1 MDDQPS
7 TDGSPQLRLDEN
19 ITMDDIT
26 PHDITPHD
34 ITMDDAVQE
43 SGPVDTESQ
52 PFVGRWHRLVSTTN
66 WEKGRIIHE
75 WRQTLIASDQPT
87 REYSDEAWA
96 QRVGGVTGQHTGRLR
111 RVFDRFGEV
120 YESYQ
125 GLCWSHF
132 QAALDWNDA
141 EMWLEG
147 AVQDQWSVN
156 RMRNVRWETLGQPDS
171 QRPQPADVIANEL
184 DEDFSAEPSSPRA
197 DTATTGSVTP
207 TYADVQASPATKAHD
222 PDEAEADVIA
232 FPAPE
237 GEPGSTIYSDADE
250 RSTIEFVRPF
260 ENIKDLPENLAE
272 AFEAFKLAI
281 LQHKATDW
289 QEISREDVLASLDA
303 LKELASSPTPDE
315 APF

>member
-1 MDDQPS
+1 MDDRPS
-7 TDGSPQLRLDEN
+7 TDVSPQLRTDEH
-19 ITMDDIT
+19 T
-26 PHDITPHD
+26 PTDN
-34 ITMDDAVQE
+34 AVQE

-75 WRQTLIASDQPT
+75 WRQALIASDQPT

-156 RMRNVRWETLGQPDS
+156 RMRNVRWETLGQPND
-171 QRPQPADVIANEL
+171 QRPQPADVIASEL
-184 DEDFSAEPSSPRA
+184 DEDFSTEPSSPQA
-197 DTATTGSVTP
+197 DTAATASVTP
-207 TYADVQASPATKAHD
+207 TYADVQAGPETKARGT
-222 PDEAEADVIA
+222 DEAEADVIA

-250 RSTIEFVRPF
+250 RATIEFVRPF
-260 ENIKDLPENLAE
+260 ENIKDLPEDLAE
-272 AFEAFKLAI
+272 AFEAYKLAI
-281 LQHKATDW
+281 LQHKTTDW

-303 LKELASSPTPDE
+303 LKELANSPTPDE

>member
-1 MDDQPS
+1 MDNRPS
-7 TDGSPQLRLDEN
+7 TDALPHLLTGKN
-19 ITMDDIT
+19 ITADT
-26 PHDITPHD
+26 
-34 ITMDDAVQE
+34 AVE
-43 SGPVDTESQ
+43 ENEPVDTESQ

-75 WRQTLIASDQPT
+75 WRQALIASDQPT

-111 RVFDRFGEV
+111 RVYERFGDV
-120 YESYQ
+120 YESFQ

-132 QAALDWNDA
+132 QAALDWDDA

-156 RMRNVRWETLGQPDS
+156 RMRNVRWETLGQPVD
-171 QRPQPADVIANEL
+171 QQPHPDDVIACDV
-184 DEDFSAEPSSPRA
+184 DEDFAAEPTNPQA
-197 DTATTGSVTP
+197 DAAPTASVTP
-207 TYADVQASPATKAHD
+207 TYADVQASPETKAHTT
-222 PDEAEADVIA
+222 DETDADVIA

-237 GEPGSTIYSDADE
+237 DEPGSTIYSDAEE
-250 RSTIEFVRPF
+250 RATIEFVRPF
-260 ENIKDLPENLAE
+260 ENIKDLPEDLAD

-281 LQHKATDW
+281 LRHKTMDW

-303 LKELASSPTPDE
+303 LKELASTPTPDA

>member
-1 MDDQPS
+1 MDDRPS
-7 TDGSPQLRLDEN
+7 TDTQPHVRIDE
-19 ITMDDIT
+19 
-26 PHDITPHD
+26 
-34 ITMDDAVQE
+34 DALADTTFQE
-43 SGPVDTESQ
+43 NELLDTESQ

-75 WRQTLIASDQPT
+75 WRQALIASDQPT
-87 REYSDEAWA
+87 REYSDEAWS

-111 RVFDRFGEV
+111 RVFDRFGDV
-120 YESYQ
+120 HESFQ

-156 RMRNVRWETLGQPDS
+156 RMRNVRWETLGQPDG
-171 QRPQPADVIANEL
+171 QQPDPADVVTGDV
-184 DEDFSAEPSSPRA
+184 DEDFAAEPTQA
-197 DTATTGSVTP
+197 DATPTASVTP
-207 TYADVQASPATKAHD
+207 TYADVQSSPETKARVT
-222 PDEAEADVIA
+222 DETDADVIA
-232 FPAPE
+232 FPDPE
-237 GEPGSTIYSDADE
+237 GEPGSTIYSDSEE
-250 RSTIEFVRPF
+250 RATIEFVRPF
-260 ENIKDLPENLAE
+260 ENIKDLPEDLAD

-281 LQHKATDW
+281 LQHKTTDW

-303 LKELASSPTPDE
+303 LKELASTPTPDE